1 MHLFVESYGFYRS
14 SYDVDESLTHEKV
27 YIIVGRSLPEGSTVY
42 VMIQELSQF
51 GAPRTTT
58 IWKPSTG
65 EGFDARDTRHVKT
78 F

>member
-1 MHLFVESYGFYRS
+1 MFVEPYGFYRS
-14 SYDVDESLTHEKV
+14 SYDVNASLTHRKV

-42 VMIQELSQF
+42 VMIQELSQL

-65 EGFDARDTRHVKT
+65 EGFDARDPRRVKT